1 MTEKPKFQ
9 SGIDEAAATAADV
22 AATVSPESQLPASIL
37 PMPSSMMTSVSSWW
51 SLSSEQTAE
60 AELYLLRKSGYFEG
74 ATLGNAGACQSDG
87 PNALSDAFQ
96 VVRRSAPAM
105 SQVSKVT
112 KFSTMG
118 TKLAQNGKVGMVRL
132 VDIGDPPAGT
142 HRASLL
148 SRLQLK
154 HTPRLI
160 NTLEIGTPVPRSEQD
175 PNEQKIVLVHGYAAG
190 LAFFY
195 KNFGMFGA
203 VPNSRF
209 FALDWLGMG
218 RSSRPPYTL
227 PHSKARSAE
236 RVEAAESYF
245 LTSLEQWREK
255 MQIDKMVLVGHSLG
269 GYLSIAYA
277 LKYPERVERLV
288 LVSPVGIP
296 EGSWDLQMQKRL
308 ESQQEQMKSNQ
319 RRGSDASEA
328 SAASVDSNRDGPPGP
343 PRRFGDRTLGV
354 LGWLWDRNGDSDWM
368 DVNGGINSKRLLKQA
383 GNNDSRVLVVPN
395 AGHHVYLDNAPEFNK
410 LMSSFL
416 QP

>member
-1 MTEKPKFQ
+1 MTDKPELR
-9 SGIDEAAATAADV
+9 SGIDHAAATAAD
-22 AATVSPESQLPASIL
+22 AAAAISPESQLPASIL

-51 SLSSEQTAE
+51 SLSPEQTAE
-60 AELYLLRKSGYFEG
+60 AELYLLSKSGYFEG
-74 ATLGNAGACQSDG
+74 AGLGNASACQSDG

-96 VVRRSAPAM
+96 IVRSSAPAM
-105 SQVSKVT
+105 SQIAKISR
-112 KFSTMG
+112 FSTIG
-118 TKLAQNGKVGMVRL
+118 TKLAQDGKVGMVRL
-132 VDIGDPPAGT
+132 VNIGGPPEGT
-142 HRASLL
+142 HRAGLL

-154 HTPRLI
+154 HTPRLV

-175 PNEQKIVLVHGYAAG
+175 PKEQKIVLVHGYAAG

-195 KNFGMFGA
+195 KNLAMFGA
-203 VPNSRF
+203 IPNSRF

-227 PHSKARSAE
+227 PHSKARSME

-296 EGSWDLQMQKRL
+296 EGSWDLQMQKRI
-308 ESQQEQMKSNQ
+308 EARQEELKSNQ
-319 RRGSDASEA
+319 RRDSNASEA
-328 SAASVDSNRDGPPGP
+328 SAESVESNRDAA
-343 PRRFGDRTLGV
+343 TQ
-354 LGWLWDRNGDSDWM
+354 NGDSDWM
-368 DVNGGINSKRLLKQA
+368 DVNGGIDSKRLLRKA
-383 GNNDSRVLVVPN
+383 GNNDSRVLVIPN